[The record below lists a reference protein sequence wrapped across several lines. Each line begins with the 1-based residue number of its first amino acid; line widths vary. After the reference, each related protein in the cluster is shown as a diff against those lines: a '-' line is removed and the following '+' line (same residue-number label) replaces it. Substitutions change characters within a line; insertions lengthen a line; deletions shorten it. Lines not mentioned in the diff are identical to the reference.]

1 MVNGLDA
8 ADYAILVILGL
19 LVGAAGLALGLSLRH
34 KMLRESAAAL
44 IAAAFVMPIS
54 YLMWPAAAMV
64 IAAFFLLM
72 AILGFRRT
80 IKGMKVWQL
89 KDKRRKEWGW
99 SDPS

>member
-1 MVNGLDA
+1 MVNGPDA
-8 ADYAILVILGL
+8 ADYAIVVMFGL
-19 LVGAAGLALGLSLRH
+19 LAGAAGLAMGLSLRH
-34 KMLRESAAAL
+34 KMLREAAAAL
-44 IAAAFVMPIS
+44 IAAAILIPMT
-54 YLMWPAAAMV
+54 YLMVPAAAMV
-64 IAAFFLLM
+64 SVAGFLLM